1 MSQTILVVDDEVN
14 LREMVRLYLEREGY
28 RVVEAGNGR
37 DALFVARYEKPDLVL
52 LDLMMPEMGGY
63 DFIRS
68 FTKESDTPIIVLT
81 AKLEESDK
89 VVGLE
94 LGADDYVTKPFGIQE
109 LIARVRAVL
118 RRAGQP
124 SHLPEILRRAEITL
138 DRTGRTVS
146 VCGNQVALTPSE
158 FDLLE
163 TFMLSPGRA
172 FSRLDL
178 LESVSGDAYEG
189 YERTID
195 VHIRNLR
202 TKIEPVP
209 SKPRYIQTV
218 YGMGYRFA
226 AEAK

>member
-1 MSQTILVVDDEVN
+1 LPQTILVIDDEVK

-28 RVVEAGNGR
+28 RVVEAANGS

-52 LDLMMPEMGGY
+52 LDLMMPQMGGY
-63 DFIRS
+63 DFLRL
-68 FTKESDTPIIVLT
+68 FKQESDSPIIILT
-81 AKLEESDK
+81 AKMEESDK
-89 VVGLE
+89 VAGLE

-124 SHLPEILRRAEITL
+124 SHLPELLRVGEITL
-138 DRTGRTVS
+138 DRAGRTVN
-146 VCGNQVALTPSE
+146 VDGNPVALTPSE

-226 AEAK
+226 AEAN